1 MFYQDLLG
9 KFKYDENQTST
20 TKLNDR
26 MAVKDLHQP
35 QQAQNSVFSPRSSS
49 IAVKEEASPNSFSSK
64 LSRGFGERKSS
75 LMRGKNRKNKSNT
88 PSSYKTDVISLEF
101 DLNISRLDLVGGN
114 DKGSVGDTILKRDII

>member
-1 MFYQDLLG
+1 MRWKICPQNFCDYVQEYEAVASDPAGLVKGKISRGASMFYQDLLG

-49 IAVKEEASPNSFSSK
+49 IAVKEEAS
-64 LSRGFGERKSS
+64 
-75 LMRGKNRKNKSNT
+75 
-88 PSSYKTDVISLEF
+88 
-101 DLNISRLDLVGGN
+101 
-114 DKGSVGDTILKRDII
+114 ILYCQQI